1 MQHCT
6 IDNDAVKMPADEVVY
21 HVNAH
26 INYRPLPSLYEQCIC
41 VCVGIE
47 RIKIKELS
55 DSKQQE
61 KAFNNTDHPLLFIQT
76 FYTNPNDFI
85 YQRDAFYS
93 LSDSSAVVRFN
104 MLLLPSMVRRWF
116 C

>member
-6 IDNDAVKMPADEVVY
+6 IDNDAAMMPADEVVY

-47 RIKIKELS
+47 RIKIKEF
-55 DSKQQE
+55 Q
-61 KAFNNTDHPLLFIQT
+61 
-76 FYTNPNDFI
+76 
-85 YQRDAFYS
+85 
-93 LSDSSAVVRFN
+93 
-104 MLLLPSMVRRWF
+104 SMGYRIALTEPVLQYRT
-116 C
+116 